1 MTAHMISERS
11 GRPGSPPPPPPKRIR
26 LRRSQS
32 SSERTCLAGPP
43 GRPRPRRGVSP
54 HGPVPPVSP
63 SGGSPPLPA
72 SPPPQGPLLFAK
84 RPRTRL
90 PHPIKM
96 LIAAL
101 YRYAKARKTVASR
114 AGPPM
119 SPAMAHPADPLT
131 GLPHDERI
139 RSRKLAGG
147 VATIIA
153 DATGLTKA
161 EGDTL
166 EQELRSAA
174 LAMPGVEEA
183 RIAITAA
190 QTARTLI
197 AIGSGKGGVG
207 KSTVTAN
214 LAIALARRGKKVGLI
229 DADVYGPS
237 QPTLLGSHDKPEA
250 DKEKLLPVEAHGIK
264 FLSLG
269 QLVSPGHALAWRGP
283 MATGALANLV
293 EAEWGDS
300 ELLLV
305 DLPPG
310 TGDVQLSL
318 IQRSRPAGA
327 VIVSTPQDLSLI
339 DARRAVDLFRKTSV
353 PVLGIIENMAT
364 YECPHCGEESHPFGS
379 GGAEAAATEMGF
391 PFLGRLPL
399 SVRIREAS
407 DAGTPPAA
415 SEGPEAEAFVAIAR
429 KLLEALETPV
439 H

>member
-1 MTAHMISERS
+1 
-11 GRPGSPPPPPPKRIR
+11 
-26 LRRSQS
+26 
-32 SSERTCLAGPP
+32 
-43 GRPRPRRGVSP
+43 
-54 HGPVPPVSP
+54 
-63 SGGSPPLPA
+63 
-72 SPPPQGPLLFAK
+72 
-84 RPRTRL
+84 
-90 PHPIKM
+90 
-96 LIAAL
+96 
-101 YRYAKARKTVASR
+101 
-114 AGPPM
+114 
-119 SPAMAHPADPLT
+119 MAHPVDPLT
-131 GLPHDERI
+131 ELPHDERI

-153 DATGLTKA
+153 DATGLSKA
-161 EGDTL
+161 DSQAL
-166 EQELRSAA
+166 EAELKSAA
-174 LAMPGVEEA
+174 LALPGVEEA
-183 RIAITAA
+183 RVAITAT
-190 QTARTLI
+190 QPHRTLI

-214 LAIALARRGKKVGLI
+214 LAVALARAGKKVGLI

-237 QPTLLGSHDKPEA
+237 QPTLLGKHDKPEGR
-250 DKEKLLPVEAHGIK
+250 DDKLLPAEAHGIK

-293 EAEWGDS
+293 EADWGDA

-339 DARRAVDLFRKTSV
+339 DARRAVDLFNKTSV

-364 YECPHCGEESHPFGS
+364 YICPHCGEQSHPFGS
-379 GGAEAAATEMGF
+379 GGAEAAADEMGVT
-391 PFLGRLPL
+391 FLGRLPL
-399 SVRIREAS
+399 SLTIREQS
-407 DAGTPPAA
+407 DAGDPPAA
-415 SEGPEAEAFVAIAR
+415 GEGPDAEGFAAIASR
-429 KLLEALETPV
+429 LLEALETPV